1 MFSRITA
8 FAFVFIVLTASVL
21 PKPSRDVT
29 VLDIDSAIGPIAV
42 KLIEKAIEQAE
53 DANSEALV
61 IRLNTPGGL
70 TSSTW
75 KITTAILNADVPV
88 VVYVWPPGARAGSA
102 GVFIT
107 YSAHIAAMS
116 SGTNIGAATPIQME
130 GKMDSTLAKKVTN
143 DAVANLKAMAE
154 KRKRNEFWIERAIRD
169 GESITSSEALDSN
182 VVDVIADDITELLEK
197 IDGWPVEMQYGVD
210 TLHTAGATTTKV
222 EKSLSDEILEI
233 LSDPNIAFI
242 LFTLGSLG
250 LVMEL
255 YNPGAIVPGV
265 VGGICIILAF
275 FSFQVLP
282 INYSGIALILFAVIL
297 FLLEIKVP
305 SYGILSIGG
314 VISLVLG
321 GLFLVDSP
329 VPYLQVSKSVIAA
342 VAIVAAAFFLFVIRY
357 VVKAHRKQVSTGHR
371 GLIGQVAEVREKIDP
386 EGMIYVAGAL
396 WKAVADEPIDAGTR
410 VVVIEAD
417 GMFVKVKRKSE
428 GGAL

>member
-1 MFSRITA
+1 MISRVLA
-8 FAFVFIVLTASVL
+8 YAFVFIVLTASVL

-29 VLDIDSAIGPIAV
+29 VLDIDGAIGPITV
-42 KLIEKAIEQAE
+42 KLIEKAIDQAE
-53 DANSEALV
+53 ESNSEALV

-75 KITTAILNADVPV
+75 RITTAILNADVPV
-88 VVYVWPPGARAGSA
+88 IVYVWPPGARAGSA

-107 YSAHIAAMS
+107 YSAHVAAMS

-130 GKMDSTLAKKVTN
+130 GKMDSTLAVKVTN
-143 DAVANLKAMAE
+143 DAVANLRAMAE
-154 KRKRNEFWIERAIRD
+154 KRKRNEFWVERAIRE

-197 IDGWPVEMQYGVD
+197 IDGWPVEMRYGVD
-210 TLHTAGATTTKV
+210 TLRTAGAETTKV
-222 EKSLSDEILEI
+222 EKSLSDQILEI
-233 LSDPNIAFI
+233 ISDPNVAFI

-255 YNPGAIVPGV
+255 YNPGTIVPGV

-282 INYSGIALILFAVIL
+282 INFSGIALIIFAIIL

-314 VISLVLG
+314 VVSLVLG
-321 GLFLVDSP
+321 GLFLIDAP
-329 VPYLQVSKSVIAA
+329 GPYLQVSKSVIAS
-342 VAIVAAAFFLFVIRY
+342 VAIVAAAFFIFIIRY
-357 VVKAHRKQVSTGHR
+357 VVKAHRKQVTTGHE
-371 GLIGQVAEVREKIDP
+371 GLLGQVAEVKQRIDP
-386 EGMIYVAGAL
+386 EGMVYVAGAL
-396 WKAVADEPIDAGTR
+396 WKAVADEPIDAGAR
-410 VVVIEAD
+410 VVVVGSD
-417 GMFVKVKRKSE
+417 GMVVKVKKES
-428 GGAL
+428 